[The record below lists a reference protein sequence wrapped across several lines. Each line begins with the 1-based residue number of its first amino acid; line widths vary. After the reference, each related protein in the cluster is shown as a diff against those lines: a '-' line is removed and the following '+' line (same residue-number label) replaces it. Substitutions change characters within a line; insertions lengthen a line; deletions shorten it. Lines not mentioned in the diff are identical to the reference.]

1 LADLSVDSVNLAVRA
16 ILVMGFRNVTKSS
29 EIRGREGSMQGDSKS
44 QRNSGKH
51 S

>member
-1 LADLSVDSVNLAVRA
+1 MADFSVDSVNLEVWAV
-16 ILVMGFRNVTKSS
+16 LVMEFRNVTKSS